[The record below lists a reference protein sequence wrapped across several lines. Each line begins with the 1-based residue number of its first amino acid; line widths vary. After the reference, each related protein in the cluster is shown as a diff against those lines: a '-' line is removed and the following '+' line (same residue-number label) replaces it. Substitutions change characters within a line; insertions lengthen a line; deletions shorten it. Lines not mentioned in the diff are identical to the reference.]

1 MTTLEVNLNPSAEY
15 YILLSDNTGKRYEKK
30 NFLKK
35 ITSSNVEEPIGRF
48 DAKAGTLYE
57 KPTEMKQPNNI
68 NMIGIV
74 PIEKSDNEIYCLD
87 VHKTDVIALSSMELR
102 LLLPVKENE
111 ERLKTVLDCQ
121 QFKRALNA
129 EIGDIVILKPE
140 FRNVEH
146 DMKYGIIK
154 DISPYCAGL
163 CFYVSF
169 KVRLNLFT
177 LKNHLAKIC
186 LFKVSNKNT
195 IKMCEIC
202 L

>member
-1 MTTLEVNLNPSAEY
+1 MTNLGVNLNPSGEY

-48 DAKAGTLYE
+48 DAKGGTLYG
-57 KPTEMKQPNNI
+57 KPPEMKQPNNM

-87 VHKTDVIALSSMELR
+87 VHKTDVIALNLMELR
-102 LLLPVKENE
+102 LLLPVKENK
-111 ERLKTVLDCQ
+111 ERLRTVLDRQ

-129 EIGDIVILKPE
+129 EKGDIVLLKPE

-154 DISPYCAGL
+154 DVTPYGIGL
-163 CFYVSF
+163 SFYVSF
-169 KVRLNLFT
+169 KVRQNLFK
-177 LKNHLAKIC
+177 LRKCSAKLC
-186 LFKVSNKNT
+186 LFKVTNRNI
-195 IKMCEIC
+195 IKRCEIC